1 MATQASSSIASSWP
15 DRLRHSAIILLAAA
29 LALAA
34 LVAFGELSA
43 PRAAAALLCVA
54 AAALVPWRLH
64 DGGAAHSDAPNTSPV
79 EAAAVS
85 AVVSG
90 MPDPAV
96 LLDRAGRVIHLN
108 AAAAQLAPALRKNE
122 LAQFALRSPDII
134 AALREA
140 IATAE
145 PRRVTYLEHV
155 PVDRWIEL
163 IITPVPVPTT
173 FGGSDI
179 CMLMTFHDQTPL
191 RRVEEMRADFVANAS
206 HELRTPLAALSGFID
221 TLQGPAKDD
230 PKARE
235 RFLGIMHAQARR
247 MARLIDDLLSLSRVE
262 LSAHVRPETRLDL
275 VPIIRQ
281 VADGLEP
288 LARERQVAVEIDLP
302 ETPVAIAGDRE
313 ELLRVFENLVENA
326 LKYGASGGR
335 VIVSL
340 SAAASGESTPEV
352 RVMVRDFGPGIAPEH
367 LPRLTE
373 RFYRV
378 DVGDSRAQGGTGLGL
393 SLVKH
398 ILNRHRGRLLIE
410 SVPKTGA
417 TFSACFPQAMP
428 GPAA

>member
-1 MATQASSSIASSWP
+1 
-15 DRLRHSAIILLAAA
+15 
-29 LALAA
+29 
-34 LVAFGELSA
+34 
-43 PRAAAALLCVA
+43 
-54 AAALVPWRLH
+54 
-64 DGGAAHSDAPNTSPV
+64 V

-85 AVVSG
+85 AVVAG

-122 LAQFALRSPDII
+122 LAQFALRSPEII
-134 AALREA
+134 TALREA
-140 IATAE
+140 IATSE
-145 PRRVTYLEHV
+145 PRRATYLDHA
-155 PVDRWIEL
+155 PIDRWMEL
-163 IITPVPVPTT
+163 MITPVPVPTNY
-173 FGGSDI
+173 GGVDK

-230 PKARE
+230 VKARE
-235 RFLGIMHAQARR
+235 RFLSIMHAQATR

-262 LSAHVRPETRLDL
+262 LSAHVRPDTMVDI

-281 VADGLEP
+281 VADGLEA

-302 ETPVAIAGDRE
+302 PTVVMIAGDRE
-313 ELLRVFENLVENA
+313 ELLRLFENLIENA

-340 SAAASGESTPEV
+340 NQAVSGEGTPEI
-352 RVMVRDFGPGIAPEH
+352 RVLVRDFGPGIAPEH

-378 DVGDSRAQGGTGLGL
+378 DIGDSRSQGGTGLGL

-410 SVPKTGA
+410 SVPKNGA
-417 TFSACFPQAMP
+417 TFTACFPQSRPPVSA
-428 GPAA
+428 